1 MQRMTLG
8 DFELTALSDGIYYL
22 DGGAFFGIVP
32 KVLWSKRVPF
42 DADNRAKPLR
52 RVGVGLRVRAGNLE
66 KEAQT
71 S

>member
-32 KVLWSKRVPF
+32 KVLWSKRVPV
-42 DADNRAKPLR
+42 DADNRVR
-52 RVGVGLRVRAGNLE
+52 TGLNSVAV
-66 KEAQT
+66 
-71 S
+71 